1 MNSSTAGTAIVVD
14 SIACIPPHLAD
25 GFNIETIPVNILFNG
40 TLYRDMVDLT
50 SARAYEFIRRDPG
63 TWKSSAASPEEYI
76 ELFRRLGPAVKNILV
91 ITISARLS
99 GFYNSAMLARQ
110 IARTE
115 MPAVEIEILDSRTVA
130 AAEGLMALAAARAA
144 GAGRAFRD
152 IVGAAEQVR
161 EKVSFLGLLETIEYV
176 YRTGRIPRLASRL
189 GSRLSLKP
197 LLTGSDGSI
206 RLAGAVRTRQAG
218 IEKMLAVMRQ
228 RTGRQRVHAAVMHA
242 DAPEEAEALEH
253 RIAREFDCAEL
264 FITDFSPIMAYATG
278 RGTLALAF
286 YAEG

>member
-1 MNSSTAGTAIVVD
+1 MKSSTAGTAIVVD
-14 SIACIPPHLAD
+14 SIACIPAHLAA

-110 IARTE
+110 IARKE
-115 MPAVEIEILDSRTVA
+115 MPEVEIEILDSRTVA

-144 GAGRAFRD
+144 GAGRAFKD
-152 IVGAAEQVR
+152 IVSAAEQVR

-176 YRTGRIPRLASRL
+176 YRTGRIPRLASQL

-218 IEKMLAVMRQ
+218 IEKMLAIMRQ
-228 RTGRQRVHAAVMHA
+228 RTGSRPVHVAVMHA

-253 RIAREFDCAEL
+253 RISREFACAEL
-264 FITDFSPIMAYATG
+264 FVTDFSPIMAYATG

-286 YAEG
+286 YPQA